1 MKLTKKQTLAALV
14 SLGAV
19 LGTAAAGLVWKRRKN
34 KKASSEEQVSETV
47 QETPEES
54 GRDEKEEELHE

>member
-19 LGTAAAGLVWKRRKN
+19 LGTAAAGLVWKRRKS
-34 KKASSEEQVSETV
+34 KKASSEEQAPEAV
-47 QETPEES
+47 QKIPEES

>member
-19 LGTAAAGLVWKRRKN
+19 LGTTAAGLVWKHRKN
-34 KKASSEEQVSETV
+34 KKASSEEQAPETV
-47 QETPEES
+47 QEIPEES
-54 GRDEKEEELHE
+54 GRDKKEEELHE